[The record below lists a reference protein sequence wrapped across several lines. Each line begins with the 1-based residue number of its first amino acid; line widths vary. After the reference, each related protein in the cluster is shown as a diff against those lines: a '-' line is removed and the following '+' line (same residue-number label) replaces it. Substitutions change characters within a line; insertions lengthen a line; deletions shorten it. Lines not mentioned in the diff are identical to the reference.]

1 MRNAGF
7 SAPERAAIPIA
18 SLQAAIASVAAHIAP
33 AVAEAR
39 AAPAAAIASVAAH
52 TVAAIAGDSDEGV
65 DRLRAP
71 QFPLH
76 PNRIEGETG
85 CGPGF
90 SPPQP
95 PAIPIAPLHR
105 EIFRAQ
111 TYANV

>member
-1 MRNAGF
+1 MVRNASRLRHSVIRLRHSVTILRHERPRRAVAGVA
-7 SAPERAAIPIA
+7 SA
-18 SLQAAIASVAAHIAP
+18 AAIASVAAHT
-33 AVAEAR
+33 
-39 AAPAAAIASVAAH
+39 VAAH